1 MQEKLNAAVQCP
13 SMQDELNALHLARQ
27 ELEGK
32 SKALETQLKTVTGW
46 RAARPLTLTAPF
58 RCGHAS
64 TFSVLNLVAGPH
76 EEYFPAVDHGK
87 SCPTT
92 VDGCAR
98 DPSFPFVVCPV
109 HASVDE
115 AVQRGMHSVP
125 AAQSERFEF
134 PVRFICLQALQH
146 AGQFSAIVHR
156 YADA

>member
-1 MQEKLNAAVQCP
+1 VSIHAGRAECSASSEARAGGQEQGFGDTTKNGNRLDVSAQ
-13 SMQDELNALHLARQ
+13 
-27 ELEGK
+27 
-32 SKALETQLKTVTGW
+32 
-46 RAARPLTLTAPF
+46 PLTLPAPF

-92 VDGCAR
+92 VGGCAR